1 MTKAGRPSTM
11 ADVARL
17 AGVSTATVSHVLNK
31 TRSLAPETEARVRD
45 AVAKLGYIPDRF
57 ARSLRTRSSDIVG
70 VAMSAITNQYFA
82 RAVGE
87 LERNLAGL
95 GMSILLADT
104 HDDPQNEAKVV
115 QDLIALRPSGIIL
128 APSSSPEY
136 AIQLAAKYDVPL
148 VIVDR
153 IAAEVQCDQIAV
165 ENMRPVERITS
176 HLLGLGHTRIAMVC
190 GLPGLSTT
198 DERRR
203 GFEIAHEAADVE
215 VDLTLVTSGQGTVA
229 GAEAAARVMLHRS
242 DPPSAIVSGNN
253 AMTIGIMSAARDA
266 HMRVP
271 EDLALVCFDDFE
283 WEIFKP
289 RLTAIAQPIEE
300 MANRA
305 VEMLRTRAADA
316 DEPDPTGASRPSDHA
331 SRLLRLRPPGAC

>member
-1 MTKAGRPSTM
+1 M
-11 ADVARL
+11 
-17 AGVSTATVSHVLNK
+17 
-31 TRSLAPETEARVRD
+31 
-45 AVAKLGYIPDRF
+45 
-57 ARSLRTRSSDIVG
+57 
-70 VAMSAITNQYFA
+70 
-82 RAVGE
+82 
-87 LERNLAGL
+87 
-95 GMSILLADT
+95 
-104 HDDPQNEAKVV
+104 
-115 QDLIALRPSGIIL
+115 
-128 APSSSPEY
+128 
-136 AIQLAAKYDVPL
+136 
-148 VIVDR
+148 
-153 IAAEVQCDQIAV
+153 
-165 ENMRPVERITS
+165 TS

-203 GFEIAHEAADVE
+203 GFEVAHEAADVE
-215 VDLTLVTSGQGTVA
+215 VDLTLVIGGQGTVA
-229 GAEAAARVMLHRS
+229 GAEAAARAMLQRS

-283 WEIFKP
+283 WADLFKP

-316 DEPDPTGASRPSDHA
+316 DEPYRRELLVPRIMHRDSCGCGHPGPADWTKLSVRARERTDSQAAASGSQAKR
-331 SRLLRLRPPGAC
+331 RK